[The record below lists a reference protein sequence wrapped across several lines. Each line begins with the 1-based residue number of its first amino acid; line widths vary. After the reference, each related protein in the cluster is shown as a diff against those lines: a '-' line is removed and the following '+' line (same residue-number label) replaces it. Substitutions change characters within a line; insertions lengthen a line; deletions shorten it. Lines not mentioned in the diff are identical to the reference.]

1 MSYATSSSDRSQE
14 LVWVWDKV
22 AQTAEAARLLERAQ
36 GGRFTHMPVLASL
49 ARAALE
55 PESVSSETAAVLHG
69 IVEANEPVV
78 IKPRHGANSHAIA
91 LFTSPSDAG
100 AEQLLAACRAAAAV
114 DSARLGEPF
123 QLTRVPPG
131 AIIVPMYAGAPGQE
145 AGNGRW
151 AGAAPLELK
160 VQTLFGV
167 VVGATLHTHPWQ
179 FWVLASGALHAWQ
192 DIAAHSSS
200 HHGGPPRK
208 WKQLHGGELG
218 EIAVETLR
226 QVLRDDWQEIASLSA
241 QLSQRAGL
249 DELRVDWLVGDQQWG
264 SRIGELTYVGGAER
278 LVPVLSKPF
287 ALAYLA
293 GHRQRLLTAMPAVA
307 SLEGGPGP
315 NQNPTRTTAARD

>member
-1 MSYATSSSDRSQE
+1 MAGLSDAAALSLVQSQLAAAVAAAPAFSLSPACELPPRSDLRRAAMADSGPDSVWPDGSRGGKACQDGWEWDWITRSRIRMSYATSSSDRSQE

-167 VVGATLHTHPWQ
+167 VVGATIAL
-179 FWVLASGALHAWQ
+179 LGAV
-192 DIAAHSSS
+192 I
-200 HHGGPPRK
+200 
-208 WKQLHGGELG
+208 
-218 EIAVETLR
+218 
-226 QVLRDDWQEIASLSA
+226 
-241 QLSQRAGL
+241 
-249 DELRVDWLVGDQQWG
+249 
-264 SRIGELTYVGGAER
+264 
-278 LVPVLSKPF
+278 
-287 ALAYLA
+287 
-293 GHRQRLLTAMPAVA
+293 
-307 SLEGGPGP
+307 
-315 NQNPTRTTAARD
+315 